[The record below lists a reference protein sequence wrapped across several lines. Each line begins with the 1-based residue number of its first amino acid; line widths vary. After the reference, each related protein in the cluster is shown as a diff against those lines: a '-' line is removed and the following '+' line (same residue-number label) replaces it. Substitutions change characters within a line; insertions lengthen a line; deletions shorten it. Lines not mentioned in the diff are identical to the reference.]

1 MSGSQKRQRRGT
13 VYLVVLATLSIVL
26 TISMSSLLTARTEL
40 GAAMRSDE
48 EIMAR
53 QIARAGIETAVNL
66 MTDNPDWRT
75 TVSGD
80 VLLNKIGITGGS
92 VRVIVHDPS
101 DGDLFNRVCDPVE
114 ITAIATYKGA
124 VQKYRYRLNVADEH
138 EHSKQTILQ
147 HHPISYWPLRGL
159 DGTTAEDLRG
169 SVDATLNGKVE
180 YDVQDATGCWS
191 MPQLRAVNQNYYS
204 VLHESFMELDY
215 GSLSIWIQPASS
227 HIGSSEFQTI
237 CAKYTDSKVNATQF
251 AIVINSGVCWLLV
264 DYGGTLRYR
273 QIGPLA
279 GEQWHHIA
287 VTWGGDGWRVY
298 LDGQSTGH
306 LNWTIGLGEAWTPDE
321 NKEDLLFGASRDL
334 RKRLGGSGGV
344 AYYFNGKLADAALF
358 AYTLTDDQV
367 ADLALRP
374 PVPRALVLEPTA
386 ITRLVD

>member
-1 MSGSQKRQRRGT
+1 MNGSQRRQRRGT

-92 VRVIVHDPS
+92 VRVLVHDPS

-138 EHSKQTILQ
+138 EHSKQTIFQ

-169 SVDATLNGKVE
+169 SADAALEGKVE
-180 YDVQDATGCWS
+180 YNEQDATGCWS
-191 MPQLRAVNQNYYS
+191 MPQLRAVNQNYFLVS
-204 VLHESFMELDY
+204 HSSFMELDY
-215 GSLSIWIQPASS
+215 GSLSIWMQPASS
-227 HIGSSEFQTI
+227 HIGSSEFQTVV
-237 CAKYTDSKVNATQF
+237 AKYTHIQENSTRFAVVN
-251 AIVINSGVCWLLV
+251 SLGVCWLLV
-264 DYGGTLRYR
+264 DHNSTMRYI
-273 QIGPLA
+273 QIGSLT
-279 GEQWHHIA
+279 GDQWHHLTI
-287 VTWGGDGWRVY
+287 TWGGDGWRVY
-298 LDGQSTGH
+298 LDGLPTGH
-306 LNWTIGLGEAWTPDE
+306 LTWTGGLGRAWTSEANDR
-321 NKEDLLFGASRDL
+321 DLCFGASRDL
-334 RKRLGGSGGV
+334 RRRLGGSSGV
-344 AYYFNGKLADAALF
+344 AYYFDGKLADAALF
-358 AYTLTDDQV
+358 AYTLADDQV
-367 ADLALRP
+367 ADLASRP